1 MQLST
6 PAFLFSGLL
15 SLCLFIFGFLLL
27 LPLSLCPSLYI
38 LISLSSVSGSTTFSV
53 SSPFFCDS
61 LFCCLWFWRLVAE
74 DCEDDGQCWFS
85 SLRFRPLV
93 WACVSYAPGFYILSP
108 SVLRW
113 RDKDDGGAGDV
124 CSAEMAGQ
132 GWCGG
137 GFGLKPKR
145 KRKATKG
152 FSGCFWWPGK
162 KRRKI
167 KLGGGGSGGY
177 SRIRPRPKL
186 TNHTFH
192 RNKSLIFLF
201 YILNHVKIKLKA
213 NGPKLGYDSSE

>member
-1 MQLST
+1 MEGRPVNATFHSCVPFFLIYFLS
-6 PAFLFSGLL
+6 AFLFLVSFSFYL
-15 SLCLFIFGFLLL
+15 SPSVPLYIY
-27 LPLSLCPSLYI
+27 LSLCPL
-38 LISLSSVSGSTTFSV
+38 LLLLRLLSSVSGSTTFSV

-93 WACVSYAPGFYILSP
+93 WACVSYALGFYILSP

-113 RDKDDGGAGDV
+113 RDKDDGGSGDV

-132 GWCGG
+132 CWCGG

-152 FSGCFWWPGK
+152 FSGCFWWLGK

-167 KLGGGGSGGY
+167 KLGGGGSRGY
-177 SRIRPRPKL
+177 SRIRPR
-186 TNHTFH
+186 
-192 RNKSLIFLF
+192 LF
-201 YILNHVKIKLKA
+201 VVYI
-213 NGPKLGYDSSE
+213 Y